1 MLVSGVPAAGLLG
14 TVGVRMPGTK
24 EALTALAA
32 WME

>member
-1 MLVSGVPAAGLLG
+1 MMVSGLPAFGLLCSVG
-14 TVGVRMPGTK
+14 TKIPGTK